1 MKTPLRGEMLR
12 GADFIIGVVSARGSD
27 PIQTVSYDRHGP
39 RNYQILHYS
48 MGTKHVLYISD
59 SRGNKQHCK
68 LGLFTPKPHVR
79 TLLMQG
85 RDSEHI
91 RFHWTPAWVLSTLK
105 TKCLD

>member
-68 LGLFTPKPHVR
+68 LGLFM
-79 TLLMQG
+79 L
-85 RDSEHI
+85 EHFSCRAEI
-91 RFHWTPAWVLSTLK
+91 PSIYAFTGHLHGF
-105 TKCLD
+105 